1 MLVNQFVLLLC
12 LLSALLLTLLIFLQ
26 ANNIVIFGIVNYYKD
41 WLNSQ
46 SYVEG
51 ISEKPHVI
59 TTNVEHDAVML
70 PIRHLEKKG
79 AIGNVS
85 YELIHKQLKLCWIYQ
100 SLIRNS
106 QLSLMFI
113 GPCIVVIVEE

>member
-1 MLVNQFVLLLC
+1 MVLVNQFVLLLC

-26 ANNIVIFGIVNYYKD
+26 ANNIVIFGVVDYYKD

-85 YELIHKQLKLCWIYQ
+85 RELIT
-100 SLIRNS
+100 
-106 QLSLMFI
+106 
-113 GPCIVVIVEE
+113 